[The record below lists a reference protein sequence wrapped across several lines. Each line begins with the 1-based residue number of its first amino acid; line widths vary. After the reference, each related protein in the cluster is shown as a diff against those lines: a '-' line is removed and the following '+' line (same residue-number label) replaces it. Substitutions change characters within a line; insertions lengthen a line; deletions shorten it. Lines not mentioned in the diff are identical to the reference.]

1 MRRNKSNTTISP
13 HTIFHDCMSDTE
25 RMKFLI
31 AEVSNLT
38 LQEQYQLVMEAFG
51 KMLDYMDVKKM
62 SVEIMQMDEDEVYS
76 ATQYN

>member
-1 MRRNKSNTTISP
+1 MNKSNTTISP
-13 HTIFHDCMSDTE
+13 HTIFHDCMNDTE

-38 LQEQYQLVMEAFG
+38 LQEQYELVMEAFG

-62 SVEIMQMDEDEVYS
+62 SVEIMHYEDEDYTI
-76 ATQYN
+76 TQYN

>member
-1 MRRNKSNTTISP
+1 
-13 HTIFHDCMSDTE
+13 MSDTE

-76 ATQYN
+76 VTQYN

>member
-1 MRRNKSNTTISP
+1 MKRNKSNTTISP

-38 LQEQYQLVMEAFG
+38 LQEQYELVMEAFG

-76 ATQYN
+76 VTQYN

>member
-38 LQEQYQLVMEAFG
+38 LQEQYELVMESFT

-62 SVEIMQMDEDEVYS
+62 SVEIMHIDEDEVYS
-76 ATQYN
+76 VTQYN

>member
-1 MRRNKSNTTISP
+1 MERNRSNTTISP
-13 HTIFHDCMSDTE
+13 HTIFHDCMTDTE

-38 LQEQYQLVMEAFG
+38 LQEQYELVMEAFG

-62 SVEIMQMDEDEVYS
+62 SWEIMQINEDEAYS
-76 ATQYN
+76 ITQYN

>member
-1 MRRNKSNTTISP
+1 MNKSNTTISP
-13 HTIFHDCMSDTE
+13 HTIFHDCMNDTE

-38 LQEQYQLVMEAFG
+38 LQEQYELVTEAFT

-76 ATQYN
+76 VTQYN